1 MALEAAERYASGE
14 FDRIPLVI
22 ELSAARVRVL
32 APGRFAAVLSNRR
45 ERSDQE
51 AAGPTLS
58 AGTRGTTI
66 SPEMIRSRMVSIS
79 ERMSSMNPPL

>member
-1 MALEAAERYASGE
+1 VAVAEICRRLDG
-14 FDRIPLVI
+14 IPLAI
-22 ELSAARVRVL
+22 ELSAARVREL
-32 APGRFAAVLSNRR
+32 APGQIAAVLSNRR

-51 AAGPTLS
+51 AAGPALS

-66 SPEMIRSRMVSIS
+66 SPEMIRSRRVSIS